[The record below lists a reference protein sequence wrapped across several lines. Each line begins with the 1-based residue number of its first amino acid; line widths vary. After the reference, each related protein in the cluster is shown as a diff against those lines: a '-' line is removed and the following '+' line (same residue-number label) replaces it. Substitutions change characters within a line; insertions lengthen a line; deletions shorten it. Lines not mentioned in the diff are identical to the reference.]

1 MPFHYLGRDGN
12 VECLC
17 FMWKKNLP
25 IILVILLTLLLV
37 AAAIWVFNKKLEEIE
52 MKTAR

>member
-12 VECLC
+12 VEC
-17 FMWKKNLP
+17 FMWKKNLS
-25 IILVILLTLLLV
+25 IILCILLTLLLV